1 MLSIVIPSRSPQ
13 YLKKTVQGL
22 LDNAE
27 GEVEVIVVLDGIW
40 PTPEEMPPD
49 DARVHIIHHGEIHGN
64 YGMRASINLGMRIAQ
79 GEYVMKCDE
88 HIMVD
93 KGYDVK
99 LAADCQ
105 DDWVVVP
112 RRYRLNAEEW
122 KLEEDGRPPVD
133 YMYIAYP
140 YERPYDRRCGLYGG
154 GIDKQR
160 TEERKYIMVDETMSM
175 QGSCYFLHK
184 DYWDEL
190 LPNGLDDVNY
200 GPFNHEAQELHFA
213 AQLSGGKLM
222 VNKKTW
228 YAHYHKG
235 TKGKGYGFSNEQ
247 YRQHETYK
255 EQARRYCMNYWL
267 NTKDYKYNF
276 KWLIDHFSPP
286 GWENWEE
293 RIKKD
298 VENDWSKD
306 PSKQPS
312 EWIKLEELRV

>member
-1 MLSIVIPSRSPQ
+1 MRLLSVVIPSRSPQ

-40 PTPEEMPPD
+40 PAPDEMPPD
-49 DARVHIIHHGEIHGN
+49 DPRVNVIHHGEKHN
-64 YGMRASINLGMRIAQ
+64 NVGMRGSINAGMAIAR
-79 GEYVMKCDE
+79 GEYVMKLDE
-88 HIMVD
+88 HCMLD

-105 DDWVVVP
+105 DDWIVVP
-112 RRYRLNAEEW
+112 RRKRLDPDSW
-122 KLEEDGRPPVD
+122 TLIEDGRPPVD

-140 YERPYDRRCGLYGG
+140 YEHPFDRRSGLYGG

-160 TEERKYIMVDETMSM
+160 TEERKDIEIDETMSM
-175 QGSCYFLHK
+175 QGSCYFMK
-184 DYWDEL
+184 KTYWDKL
-190 LPNGLDDVNY
+190 LPNGLDDKNY
-200 GPFNHEAQELHFA
+200 GPFNHEAQEVHLT

-228 YAHYHKG
+228 YAHFHKG
-235 TKGKGYGFSNEQ
+235 TKGKGYGFTREQ
-247 YRQHETYK
+247 YKQHETYK
-255 EQARRYCMNYWL
+255 EVARRYALNYWL
-267 NTKDYKYNF
+267 KQPGFDE
-276 KWLIDHFSPP
+276 LIARFDPP
-286 GWENWEE
+286 GWGKDWRQ

-298 VENDWSKD
+298 AEHDWSKD

-312 EWIKLEELRV
+312 EWINLEELKI